1 MISRAEQINTLRAEN
16 EAKVL
21 AKEELHKKQWQ
32 AVRATQ
38 ARNAFLKD
46 KARQLREAS
55 KGAVLESKRHLVREG
70 REEQMKLQQQ
80 KQEKWIRDIGLNT
93 SRAKVIRSQRDNAR
107 KRMEEEKLRKLEN
120 TRIEYEN
127 KVQQEESIRA
137 RTEALVSAM
146 EKEEMELIQVG

>member
-1 MISRAEQINTLRAEN
+1 M
-16 EAKVL
+16 VL
-21 AKEELHKKQWQ
+21 A
-32 AVRATQ
+32 
-38 ARNAFLKD
+38 
-46 KARQLREAS
+46 AS
-55 KGAVLESKRHLVREG
+55 WFR
-70 REEQMKLQQQ
+70 
-80 KQEKWIRDIGLNT
+80 GLNT

-107 KRMEEEKLRKLEN
+107 KRMEEEKVKAWVGRNSMVLFQLRKLEN